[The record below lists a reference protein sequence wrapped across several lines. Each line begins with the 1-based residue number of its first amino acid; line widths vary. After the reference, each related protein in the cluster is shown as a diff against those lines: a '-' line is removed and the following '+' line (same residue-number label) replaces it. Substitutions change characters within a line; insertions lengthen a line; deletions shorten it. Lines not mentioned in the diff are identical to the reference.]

1 MKNPVR
7 VLFVFLLFIVCCLS
21 FTASP
26 SFAQTNPY
34 TTPNTSPDVP
44 KNMHTWTQ
52 NVVIEVLSAFTCQL
66 TGIDPVNPNQK
77 CLGTDPKTGQI
88 GFVENGGGAIGMMG
102 SMIAVLYTPPLHT
115 SDYSNYLAQNFGI
128 VKPAYAQALGFNRLS
143 PLIGL
148 WTIFRNLVYLV
159 FVLVFVFIG
168 LAIMLRIKID
178 PRTVM
183 SIENQ
188 IPKIIIGLLLVTF
201 SFAIAGF
208 LIDLMYVFIYLIFN
222 IFNTNQI
229 RDIAITDT
237 KWPERLKTVQ
247 ESFNGGNPIGVFND
261 LIGFQEMISK
271 SAGGVRE
278 VVEGLFRIDYQVP
291 QRDWWEI
298 WGGISDV
305 LNQVKNGFAFLF
317 GGIGGVLGLLIITIA
332 VLWSLFRL
340 WFELIK
346 AYVFILIDVVFAPF
360 YIVSGVFPGGLGVG
374 GWLRDIISNLIVF
387 PTTIVLFLLG
397 KVFMAAFEGA
407 GTSMFVPPLIGNPGE
422 PRAVSS
428 IIGLGMILLAPQVLT
443 MMKDYIKAP
452 QFKYISAIG
461 QAVGVGSSVPA
472 SPLKWLGGA
481 ASFAGGQRLMQR
493 LGIAQFS
500 PPIAGPGP
508 GGGGGHH

>member
-7 VLFVFLLFIVCCLS
+7 ILILS
-21 FTASP
+21 FIFYLSSFIFAPS

-52 NVVIEVLSAFTCQL
+52 NVVIEVLSALTCQI

-77 CLGTDPKTGQI
+77 CLGADPKTGQI

-115 SDYSNYLAQNFGI
+115 GDYFNYLAQNFG
-128 VKPAYAQALGFNRLS
+128 VAKPAHAALGFDRLS

-148 WTIFRNLVYLV
+148 WTTFRNLVYLV
-159 FVLVFVFIG
+159 FVIVFIFIG

-188 IPKIIIGLLLVTF
+188 IPKMIIGILLVTF

-222 IFNTNQI
+222 IFGSMTFLTK
-229 RDIAITDT
+229 DAAESIT
-237 KWPERLKTVQ
+237 KVQ
-247 ESFNGGNPIGVFND
+247 TSFNGDNVIGVFNNSLHYQD
-261 LIGFQEMISK
+261 VVTK
-271 SAGGVRE
+271 SSGA
-278 VVEGLFRIDYQVP
+278 
-291 QRDWWEI
+291 
-298 WGGISDV
+298 
-305 LNQVKNGFAFLF
+305 VKDIVGSLF
-317 GGIGGVLGLLIITIA
+317 GPQNLEIHNPQAFSLGRFVPALQLFEFIQSGGGDFVLKALGTFTGWVMGFLALFVIGIA
-332 VLWSLFRL
+332 VLWSLFKL

-346 AYVFILIDVVFAPF
+346 AYVFILIDVVLAPF

-397 KVFMAAFEGA
+397 KVFMEALENKPEV
-407 GTSMFVPPLIGNPGE
+407 FVPPLIGNPG
-422 PRAVSS
+422 SS
-428 IIGLGMILLAPQVLT
+428 GAISSLIGFGIIMLAPQVVN
-443 MMKDYIKAP
+443 MMKEYIKAP

-461 QAVGVGSSVPA
+461 QAVGVG
-472 SPLKWLGGA
+472 
-481 ASFAGGQRLMQR
+481 AGV
-493 LGIAQFS
+493 
-500 PPIAGPGP
+500 P
-508 GGGGGHH
+508 GGTAKLGARSVSAGLINPVTGATGPFSFPRVFSSLFSR